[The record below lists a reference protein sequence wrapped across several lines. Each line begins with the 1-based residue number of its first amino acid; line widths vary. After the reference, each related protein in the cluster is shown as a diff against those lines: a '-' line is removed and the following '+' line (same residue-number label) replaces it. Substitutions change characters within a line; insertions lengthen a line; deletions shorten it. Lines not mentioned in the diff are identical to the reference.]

1 MITNNQIQ
9 TLIDSIKVS
18 VQKSVSSPTEQ
29 SEIMLDW
36 VSSLMCEIPR
46 QYEITENVNNILA
59 YLDVYQEE
67 LMVELGK

>member
-29 SEIMLDW
+29 SEIMLDFI
-36 VSSLMCEIPR
+36 SSLMCEIPR
-46 QYEITENVNNILA
+46 QYEITENVNNVLA
-59 YLDVYQEE
+59 YLDGYQEE
-67 LMVELGK
+67 LMEELGK

>member
-46 QYEITENVNNILA
+46 QYEITENVNNVLA
-59 YLDVYQEE
+59 YLDGYQEE
-67 LMVELGK
+67 LMEELGK

>member
-67 LMVELGK
+67 LMEELGK